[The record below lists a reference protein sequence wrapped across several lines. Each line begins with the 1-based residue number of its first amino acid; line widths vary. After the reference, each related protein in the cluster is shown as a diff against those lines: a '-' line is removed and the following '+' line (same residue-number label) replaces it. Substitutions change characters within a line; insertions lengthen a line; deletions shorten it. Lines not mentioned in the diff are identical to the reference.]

1 MQKNP
6 ACKSACP
13 EGIAFWPGKEWK
25 LLINRLDFASCLLSL
40 LPIQRDEFE
49 LARGKEMSSLLRIRQ
64 LYPSLALNERRLADY
79 LLSQPDRARHLSSQ
93 KLADESGVSQSSV
106 VKFAQK
112 LGYKGFPA
120 LKLALSESLADKDAI
135 TVHNLIL
142 SDDPL
147 KTVGEK
153 LFTEKMSA
161 IRATL
166 DINSEEMLLETLRL
180 LRNAKRIVL
189 VGIGA
194 SGLVAKDFS
203 WKLMKIGIS
212 AVAEQ
217 DMHALLASVQ
227 AMSPGD
233 VLLAISY
240 TGERREINL
249 AAQEAQRIGATVLA
263 FTGFTPNTLQQAASH
278 CLYTVAEEQT
288 TRSAAI
294 SSTMAQLALTDLL
307 FMALIQRDPERAT
320 SHIRHS
326 EALVKKLT

>member
-1 MQKNP
+1 
-6 ACKSACP
+6 
-13 EGIAFWPGKEWK
+13 
-25 LLINRLDFASCLLSL
+25 
-40 LPIQRDEFE
+40 
-49 LARGKEMSSLLRIRQ
+49 MSSLLRIRQ
-64 LYPSLALNERRLADY
+64 LYPRLALNERRLADF

-93 KLADESGVSQSSV
+93 KLAEESGVSQSSV

-120 LKLALSESLADKDAI
+120 LKLALSESLADRDAI
-135 TVHNLIL
+135 TVHTHIL

-147 KTVGEK
+147 KVVGEK
-153 LFTEKMSA
+153 LLTEKISA

-166 DINSEEMLLETLRL
+166 DINSEEKLLQTLQL
-180 LRNAKRIVL
+180 LKNANRILL

-203 WKLMKIGIS
+203 WKLMKIGIN

-227 AMSPGD
+227 AMAPGD

-249 AAQEAQRIGATVLA
+249 AAQEAAQLGVDVLA
-263 FTGFTPNTLQQAASH
+263 FTGFTPNSLQQCSTI
-278 CLYTVAEEQT
+278 CLYTVAEEQS

-294 SSTMAQLALTDLL
+294 SSTSAQLALTDLL
-307 FMALIQRDPERAT
+307 FMALVQHDPERAS

-326 EALVKKLT
+326 EELVKKLV

>member
-1 MQKNP
+1 
-6 ACKSACP
+6 
-13 EGIAFWPGKEWK
+13 
-25 LLINRLDFASCLLSL
+25 
-40 LPIQRDEFE
+40 
-49 LARGKEMSSLLRIRQ
+49 MSSLLRIRQ

-79 LLSQPDRARHLSSQ
+79 LLSQPDRARNLSSQ

-142 SDDPL
+142 SDDAL
-147 KTVGEK
+147 KIVGEK
-153 LFTEKMSA
+153 LLTEKMSA

-166 DINSEEMLLETLRL
+166 DINSEEMMLETLHL
-180 LRNAKRIVL
+180 LKEAKRIVL

-227 AMSPGD
+227 AMDPDD

-263 FTGFTPNTLQQAASH
+263 FTGFTPNTLQQAATH

-288 TRSAAI
+288 TSSAAV
-294 SSTMAQLALTDLL
+294 SSTTAQLALTDLL
-307 FMALIQRDPERAT
+307 FMAMIQRDPERAT

-326 EALVKKLT
+326 EALVKKLI

>member
-1 MQKNP
+1 
-6 ACKSACP
+6 
-13 EGIAFWPGKEWK
+13 
-25 LLINRLDFASCLLSL
+25 
-40 LPIQRDEFE
+40 
-49 LARGKEMSSLLRIRQ
+49 MSSLLRIRQ
-64 LYPSLALNERRLADY
+64 LYPSLALNERRVADFV
-79 LLSQPDRARHLSSQ
+79 LSQPDRARHLSSQ
-93 KLADESGVSQSSV
+93 KLAEETGVSQSSV

-120 LKLALSESLADKDAI
+120 LKLALSESLAGKDAL

-147 KTVGEK
+147 KAVGEK
-153 LFTEKMSA
+153 LLMEKQSA

-166 DINSEEMLLETLRL
+166 DINSEAMLLETLRL
-180 LRNAKRIVL
+180 LQEANRIVL

-203 WKLMKIGIS
+203 WKLMKIGMS

-227 AMSPGD
+227 ALGPGD
-233 VLLAISY
+233 LLLAISY

-249 AAQEAQRIGATVLA
+249 AAQEAQRAGANVLA
-263 FTGFTPNTLQQAASH
+263 FTGFTPNTLQQRANH

-294 SSTMAQLALTDLL
+294 SSTTAQLTLTDLL
-307 FMALIQRDPERAT
+307 FMALVQRDPERAGD
-320 SHIRHS
+320 HIRHS
-326 EALVKKLT
+326 EALVKKLV